1 MILRAAK
8 PMMRLLAAFAVFFLM
23 TDALPAA
30 PTGPT
35 LNFDYGVGQPLTN
48 SLDRFMYFVPLISP
62 EMVSV
67 FTNTGN
73 SQCARVLSFDFQTN
87 AATFHVTCEFD
98 FIGEG
103 LLRDD
108 FDHAAIIRRQDR
120 DLKAGK
126 PLAHQIASI
135 NVQGA
140 GSGTV
145 EIKGTLTNGVRSV
158 TELQMRFN
166 SRGHASPVSIIL
178 EDICYHDGAIHFENE
193 TVARVNALTFFKK
206 AGEPK
211 MEVTLA
217 SVKRKDAGD
226 SLWQNII
233 GGIKGAA
240 ANLLLAPLTV
250 TPDGY
255 RAMMDFGVALAAQK
269 TTFTFP
275 FATRLK
281 DDPANAP

>member
-1 MILRAAK
+1 MILCAVKA
-8 PMMRLLAAFAVFFLM
+8 MMRLLTALVIFFSGQL
-23 TDALPAA
+23 LAA

-35 LNFDYGVGQPLTN
+35 LNFDYGVGKPLAN
-48 SLDRFMYFVPLISP
+48 SLDKFMYFVPLISP
-62 EMVSV
+62 ELVSV

-98 FIGEG
+98 FIGKG
-103 LLRDD
+103 LLQDD
-108 FDHAAIIRRQDR
+108 FDHANAIRQHDH

-126 PLAHQIASI
+126 TLAHQIASI

-145 EIKGTLTNGVRSV
+145 EIEGTLIKGVRVV
-158 TELQMRFN
+158 TDLRMRFN
-166 SRGHASPVSIIL
+166 SHGHTSPVNIIL
-178 EDICYHDGAIHFENE
+178 ADISYRDGALHFENE

-206 AGEPK
+206 AGESK

-226 SLWQNII
+226 SLWQNLI
-233 GGIKGAA
+233 GGLKGAA
-240 ANLLLAPLTV
+240 ANLLLPPLTV
-250 TPDGY
+250 TTNGY
-255 RAMMDFGVALAAQK
+255 DAMMDFGLALATQK
-269 TTFTFP
+269 GTFTFP

-281 DDPANAP
+281 DISITGR